1 MFPIYHADSW
11 LMEKQTQL
19 EEVTMATVNRWDPVR
34 DMITLREAMDQLFN
48 DAYLRGR
55 DYRQQA
61 PAWQLPLDAYTTED
75 AIVLTADVPGL
86 KPEELEVTL
95 EGDTLTIRGELKTR
109 PEDRNYLLRERATG
123 RFERV
128 LTINTPIDSGKV
140 EATFEDGVMQIV
152 LPKAEAVKPKQITVK
167 AAKGTDSNKK

>member
-1 MFPIYHADSW
+1 MAN
-11 LMEKQTQL
+11 
-19 EEVTMATVNRWDPVR
+19 VTRWNPVR
-34 DMITLREAMDQLFN
+34 DMITLREAMDQIFN

-61 PAWQLPLDAYTTED
+61 PAWQLPVDAYATED

-86 KPEELEVTL
+86 KPEQLEVTL
-95 EGDTLTIRGELKTR
+95 EGDTLTIRGELKNR

-123 RFERV
+123 HFERV
-128 LTINTPIDSGKV
+128 LTINTPIDNGKV
-140 EATFEDGVMQIV
+140 EATFEDGVLALT

-167 AAKGTDSNKK
+167 AVKSADANAKK